1 MCVESASGAVLKFRG
16 HEPAQPCSPDICKLP
31 DCRCSGT
38 DIPGNLPPNKVPQMV
53 MLTFDDAVN
62 DQVDKYY
69 QDLFGTGELK
79 NPNGC
84 TVTATFFVSH
94 EYTEY
99 QMVQAL
105 YHNRHD
111 IADHTISH
119 RTPTS
124 WWKSANYS
132 QLTDE
137 IAGQREILRKWGQVK
152 AEDVVGFRVPFL
164 QLGGNTMYQVLHD
177 NKFLYDSSMPTQK
190 FTDPPMW
197 PYTLDYRSTQECV
210 IPPCP
215 TGDFTP
221 KKSRTWI
228 ALIILSADRF
238 EASNFPRKHTG
249 IWLSSVSKEWEI
261 WTLPG
266 WGENFNRN
274 CHSVKSFSGKHVFYL
289 LIRKSLKEK
298 SSLSRADGS
307 EEKVYKFVSWVEHKN
322 PILAREGRKFVQTNL
337 QKFKCQGGC
346 PGGMLKLRIDQHIT
360 CPTVGRESQ
369 GKIR

>member
-1 MCVESASGAVLKFRG
+1 MSWLINTAFVLILMCVESASGAVLKFRG

-164 QLGGNTMYQVLHD
+164 QLGGNTMYQVLLD

-215 TGDFTP
+215 TGDYTP
-221 KKSRTWI
+221 KKSRT
-228 ALIILSADRF
+228 
-238 EASNFPRKHTG
+238 
-249 IWLSSVSKEWEI
+249 
-261 WTLPG
+261 
-266 WGENFNRN
+266 
-274 CHSVKSFSGKHVFYL
+274 
-289 LIRKSLKEK
+289 
-298 SSLSRADGS
+298 
-307 EEKVYKFVSWVEHKN
+307 
-322 PILAREGRKFVQTNL
+322 
-337 QKFKCQGGC
+337 
-346 PGGMLKLRIDQHIT
+346 
-360 CPTVGRESQ
+360 
-369 GKIR
+369 

>member
-1 MCVESASGAVLKFRG
+1 MCVESASGAVPKFRG
-16 HEPAQPCSPDICKLP
+16 HEPAQRCSPDICKLP

-177 NKFLYDSSMPTQK
+177 NKFLYDSSMPTQN

-228 ALIILSADRF
+228 ALF
-238 EASNFPRKHTG
+238 
-249 IWLSSVSKEWEI
+249 
-261 WTLPG
+261 
-266 WGENFNRN
+266 
-274 CHSVKSFSGKHVFYL
+274 
-289 LIRKSLKEK
+289 
-298 SSLSRADGS
+298 
-307 EEKVYKFVSWVEHKN
+307 
-322 PILAREGRKFVQTNL
+322 
-337 QKFKCQGGC
+337 
-346 PGGMLKLRIDQHIT
+346 
-360 CPTVGRESQ
+360 
-369 GKIR
+369 